1 MGTGC
6 QSSMACLNAHQ
17 TEPNAGS
24 PPLDYHGLTPP
35 YSWTT
40 AQYSAGRGTAN
51 TGFAFSP
58 LAVKHLSLEE
68 HRQLTTNFSP
78 CTLPHAS
85 SRSERCAARRS
96 VRNLKVCSREWE
108 SYSLLTGLT
117 VKPKQSFMGSVSKH
131 KYRILTRSS
140 S

>member
-6 QSSMACLNAHQ
+6 QSSTACLNAHQ
-17 TEPNAGS
+17 TEPERWLAPS
-24 PPLDYHGLTPP
+24 GLSRFNPP

-58 LAVKHLSLEE
+58 LAVQHLSLEE
-68 HRQLTTNFSP
+68 HRPLTTNFSP
-78 CTLPHAS
+78 CTPPHAS

-96 VRNLKVCSREWE
+96 VRNLKVCSREGE
-108 SYSLLTGLT
+108 SYSLLMGLT

-131 KYRILTRSS
+131 KYQILTRSS